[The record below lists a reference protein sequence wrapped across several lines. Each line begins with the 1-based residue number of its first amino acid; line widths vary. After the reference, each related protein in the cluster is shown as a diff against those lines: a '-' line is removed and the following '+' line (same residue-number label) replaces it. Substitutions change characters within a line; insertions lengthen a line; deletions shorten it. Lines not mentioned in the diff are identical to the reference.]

1 MFFLLW
7 YNEKSREVFMNF
19 EFLFHLSICFLLS
32 FLIGF
37 ERQYRK
43 RIIGLRTTILVS
55 LGAFLFVTFSFSVGS
70 TDISRIASQV
80 VTGIGFL
87 GAGVIL
93 KDGKKI
99 RGLTTAATLWCD
111 AAIGVLCA
119 GGAILEASF
128 GTFLILFANI
138 VLRYINK
145 LINNLSDSK
154 NSKINYQLK
163 IIGSSKVIQTIKKE
177 VDDFL
182 IRENV
187 EINHKTIE
195 NNIKETV
202 FLLNFLLT
210 KEDIEKLGKL
220 IDKIAIDY
228 NIRNI
233 DLKKLNEIK
242 PEDFDD
248 EL

>member
-1 MFFLLW
+1 
-7 YNEKSREVFMNF
+7 MNNYD
-19 EFLFHLSICFLLS
+19 FLFNLSICFLLS
-32 FLIGF
+32 FFIGM

-70 TDISRIASQV
+70 LDLSRIASQV

-111 AAIGVLCA
+111 AAIGILCA
-119 GGAILEASF
+119 GGAIFEAIL
-128 GTFLILFANI
+128 GTLIILFANI
-138 VLRYINK
+138 ILRHINK
-145 LINNLSDSK
+145 LINNLSDTK
-154 NSKINYQLK
+154 NSLIK
-163 IIGSSKVIQTIKKE
+163 SKLSLTGRKKEIVEIKKE
-177 VDDFL
+177 IQEFLSGQNQVDITNINLKRNQKLITLTIDFSIL
-182 IRENV
+182 
-187 EINHKTIE
+187 
-195 NNIKETV
+195 
-202 FLLNFLLT
+202 
-210 KEDIEKLGKL
+210 KEDLVKFEKL
-220 IDKIAIDY
+220 IDEITEKSKLEKIE
-228 NIRNI
+228 
-233 DLKKLNEIK
+233 LKKVNEIK

>member
-1 MFFLLW
+1 
-7 YNEKSREVFMNF
+7 MNNSN
-19 EFLFHLSICFLLS
+19 FLFNLSICFLLS
-32 FLIGF
+32 FFIGM

-70 TDISRIASQV
+70 LDLSRIASQV

-111 AAIGVLCA
+111 AAIGILCA
-119 GGAILEASF
+119 GGAIFEAIL
-128 GTFLILFANI
+128 GTLIILFANI
-138 VLRYINK
+138 ILRHINK
-145 LINNLSDSK
+145 LINNLSDTK
-154 NSKINYQLK
+154 NSLIK
-163 IIGSSKVIQTIKKE
+163 SKLSLTGREKEIVEIKKE
-177 VDDFL
+177 IQEFLSGQNQVDITNINLKRNQKLIILTIDFSIL
-182 IRENV
+182 
-187 EINHKTIE
+187 
-195 NNIKETV
+195 
-202 FLLNFLLT
+202 
-210 KEDIEKLGKL
+210 KEDLVKFEKL
-220 IDKIAIDY
+220 IDEITEKSKLEKIE
-228 NIRNI
+228 
-233 DLKKLNEIK
+233 LKKVNEIK

>member
-1 MFFLLW
+1 
-7 YNEKSREVFMNF
+7 MNNYD
-19 EFLFHLSICFLLS
+19 FLFNLSICFLLS
-32 FLIGF
+32 FFIGM

-70 TDISRIASQV
+70 LDLSRIASQV

-111 AAIGVLCA
+111 AAIGILCA
-119 GGAILEASF
+119 GGAIFEAIL
-128 GTFLILFANI
+128 GTLIILFANI
-138 VLRYINK
+138 ILRHINK
-145 LINNLSDSK
+145 LINNLSDTK
-154 NSKINYQLK
+154 NSLIK
-163 IIGSSKVIQTIKKE
+163 SKLSLTGREKEIVEIKKE
-177 VDDFL
+177 IQEFLSGQNQVDITNVNLKRNQKLITLTIDFSIL
-182 IRENV
+182 
-187 EINHKTIE
+187 
-195 NNIKETV
+195 
-202 FLLNFLLT
+202 
-210 KEDIEKLGKL
+210 KEDLVKFEKL
-220 IDKIAIDY
+220 IDEITEKSKLEKIE
-228 NIRNI
+228 
-233 DLKKLNEIK
+233 LKKVNEIK

>member
-1 MFFLLW
+1 
-7 YNEKSREVFMNF
+7 MNNYD
-19 EFLFHLSICFLLS
+19 FLFNLSICFLLS
-32 FLIGF
+32 FFIGM

-70 TDISRIASQV
+70 LDLSRIASQV

-111 AAIGVLCA
+111 AAIGILCA
-119 GGAILEASF
+119 GGAIFEAIL
-128 GTFLILFANI
+128 GTLIILFANI
-138 VLRYINK
+138 ILRHINK
-145 LINNLSDSK
+145 LINNLSDTK
-154 NSKINYQLK
+154 NSLIK
-163 IIGSSKVIQTIKKE
+163 SKLSLTGREKEIVEIKKE
-177 VDDFL
+177 IQEFLSGQNQVDITNINLKRNQKLITLTIDFSIL
-182 IRENV
+182 
-187 EINHKTIE
+187 
-195 NNIKETV
+195 
-202 FLLNFLLT
+202 
-210 KEDIEKLGKL
+210 KEDLVKFEKL
-220 IDKIAIDY
+220 IDEITEKSKLEKIE
-228 NIRNI
+228 
-233 DLKKLNEIK
+233 LKKVNEIK

>member
-1 MFFLLW
+1 
-7 YNEKSREVFMNF
+7 MNNSD
-19 EFLFHLSICFLLS
+19 FLFNLSICFLLS
-32 FLIGF
+32 FFIGM

-70 TDISRIASQV
+70 LDLSRIASQV

-111 AAIGVLCA
+111 AAIGILCA
-119 GGAILEASF
+119 GGAIFEAIL
-128 GTFLILFANI
+128 GTLIILFANI
-138 VLRYINK
+138 ILRHINK
-145 LINNLSDSK
+145 LINNLSDTK
-154 NSKINYQLK
+154 NSLIK
-163 IIGSSKVIQTIKKE
+163 SKLSLTGREKEIVEIKKE
-177 VDDFL
+177 IQEFLSGQNQVDITNINLKRNQKLITLTIDFSIL
-182 IRENV
+182 
-187 EINHKTIE
+187 
-195 NNIKETV
+195 
-202 FLLNFLLT
+202 
-210 KEDIEKLGKL
+210 KEDLVKFEKL
-220 IDKIAIDY
+220 IDEITEKSKLEKIE
-228 NIRNI
+228 
-233 DLKKLNEIK
+233 LKKVNEIK

>member
-1 MFFLLW
+1 
-7 YNEKSREVFMNF
+7 MNNYD
-19 EFLFHLSICFLLS
+19 FLFNLSICFLLS
-32 FLIGF
+32 FFIGM

-70 TDISRIASQV
+70 LDLSRIASQV

-111 AAIGVLCA
+111 AAIGILCA
-119 GGAILEASF
+119 GGAIFEAIL
-128 GTFLILFANI
+128 GTLIILFANI
-138 VLRYINK
+138 ILRHINK
-145 LINNLSDSK
+145 LINNLSDTK
-154 NSKINYQLK
+154 NSLIK
-163 IIGSSKVIQTIKKE
+163 SKLSLTGRKKEIVEIKKE
-177 VDDFL
+177 IQEFLSGQNQVDITNINLKRNQKLITLTIDFSIL
-182 IRENV
+182 
-187 EINHKTIE
+187 
-195 NNIKETV
+195 
-202 FLLNFLLT
+202 
-210 KEDIEKLGKL
+210 KEDLVKFEKL
-220 IDKIAIDY
+220 IDEITEKSKLEKIE
-228 NIRNI
+228 
-233 DLKKLNEIK
+233 LKKANEIK

>member
-1 MFFLLW
+1 
-7 YNEKSREVFMNF
+7 MNI
-19 EFLFHLSICFLLS
+19 EFLFYLSICFLLS

-55 LGAFLFVTFSFSVGS
+55 LGAFLFVTFSFTVGS
-70 TDISRIASQV
+70 SDISRIASQV

-119 GGAILEASF
+119 GGAIFEAIL
-128 GTFLILFANI
+128 GTIVILFSNI

-145 LINNLSDSK
+145 LINNLSDTKHSKIDYHLTVVSSK
-154 NSKINYQLK
+154 NE
-163 IIGSSKVIQTIKKE
+163 IQSIKKE
-177 VDDFL
+177 VNDFM
-182 IRENV
+182 IKEDV
-187 EINHKTIE
+187 EITHKM
-195 NNIKETV
+195 IKNYDKDST
-202 FLLNFLLT
+202 LSIKFLLT
-210 KEDIEKLGKL
+210 KEDMIAFDLLLDKLSNTY
-220 IDKIAIDY
+220 KIK
-228 NIRNI
+228 NI
-233 DLKKLNEIK
+233 DLKKLSEIK

>member
-1 MFFLLW
+1 
-7 YNEKSREVFMNF
+7 MNNSD
-19 EFLFHLSICFLLS
+19 FLFNLSICFLLS
-32 FLIGF
+32 FFIGM

-70 TDISRIASQV
+70 LDLSRIASQV

-111 AAIGVLCA
+111 AAIGILCA
-119 GGAILEASF
+119 GGAIFEAIL
-128 GTFLILFANI
+128 GTLIILFANI
-138 VLRYINK
+138 ILRHINK
-145 LINNLSDSK
+145 LINNLSDTK
-154 NSKINYQLK
+154 NSLIK
-163 IIGSSKVIQTIKKE
+163 SKLSLTGREKEIVEIKKE
-177 VDDFL
+177 IQEFLSGQNQVDITNINLKRNKKLITLTIDFSIL
-182 IRENV
+182 
-187 EINHKTIE
+187 
-195 NNIKETV
+195 
-202 FLLNFLLT
+202 
-210 KEDIEKLGKL
+210 KEDLVKFEKL
-220 IDKIAIDY
+220 IDEITEKSKLEKIE
-228 NIRNI
+228 
-233 DLKKLNEIK
+233 LKKVNEIK

>member
-1 MFFLLW
+1 M
-7 YNEKSREVFMNF
+7 
-19 EFLFHLSICFLLS
+19 
-32 FLIGF
+32 

-70 TDISRIASQV
+70 LDLSRIASQV

-111 AAIGVLCA
+111 AAIGILCA
-119 GGAILEASF
+119 GGAIFEAIL
-128 GTFLILFANI
+128 GTLIILFANI
-138 VLRYINK
+138 ILRHINK
-145 LINNLSDSK
+145 LINNLSDTK
-154 NSKINYQLK
+154 NSLIK
-163 IIGSSKVIQTIKKE
+163 SKLSLTGREKEIVEIKKE
-177 VDDFL
+177 IQEFLSGQNQVDITNINLKRNQKLITLTIDFSIL
-182 IRENV
+182 
-187 EINHKTIE
+187 
-195 NNIKETV
+195 
-202 FLLNFLLT
+202 
-210 KEDIEKLGKL
+210 KEDLVKFEKL
-220 IDKIAIDY
+220 IDEITEKSKLEKIE
-228 NIRNI
+228 
-233 DLKKLNEIK
+233 LKKVNEIK

>member
-1 MFFLLW
+1 
-7 YNEKSREVFMNF
+7 MNNYD
-19 EFLFHLSICFLLS
+19 FLFNLSICFLLS
-32 FLIGF
+32 FFIGM

-70 TDISRIASQV
+70 LDLSRIASQV

-111 AAIGVLCA
+111 AAIGILCA
-119 GGAILEASF
+119 GGAIFEAIL
-128 GTFLILFANI
+128 GTLIILFANI
-138 VLRYINK
+138 ILRHINK
-145 LINNLSDSK
+145 LINNLSDTK
-154 NSKINYQLK
+154 NSLIK
-163 IIGSSKVIQTIKKE
+163 SKLSLTGREKEIVEIKKE
-177 VDDFL
+177 ILEFLSGQNQVDITNINLKRNQKLITLTIDFSIL
-182 IRENV
+182 
-187 EINHKTIE
+187 
-195 NNIKETV
+195 
-202 FLLNFLLT
+202 
-210 KEDIEKLGKL
+210 KEDLVKFEKL
-220 IDKIAIDY
+220 IDEITEKSKLEKIE
-228 NIRNI
+228 
-233 DLKKLNEIK
+233 LKKVNEIK

>member
-1 MFFLLW
+1 MNNSDF
-7 YNEKSREVFMNF
+7 VFN
-19 EFLFHLSICFLLS
+19 LSICFLLS
-32 FLIGF
+32 FFIGM

-70 TDISRIASQV
+70 LDLSRIASQV

-111 AAIGVLCA
+111 AAIGILCA
-119 GGAILEASF
+119 GGAIFEAIL
-128 GTFLILFANI
+128 GTLIILFANI
-138 VLRYINK
+138 ILRHINK
-145 LINNLSDSK
+145 LINNLSDTK
-154 NSKINYQLK
+154 NSLIK
-163 IIGSSKVIQTIKKE
+163 SKLSLTGREKEIVEIKKE
-177 VDDFL
+177 IQEFLSGQNQVDITNINLKRNQKLITLTIDFSIL
-182 IRENV
+182 
-187 EINHKTIE
+187 
-195 NNIKETV
+195 
-202 FLLNFLLT
+202 
-210 KEDIEKLGKL
+210 KEDLVKFEKL
-220 IDKIAIDY
+220 IDEITEKSKLEKIE
-228 NIRNI
+228 
-233 DLKKLNEIK
+233 LKKVNEIK

>member
-1 MFFLLW
+1 
-7 YNEKSREVFMNF
+7 MNNSD
-19 EFLFHLSICFLLS
+19 FLFNLSICFLLS
-32 FLIGF
+32 FFIGM

-70 TDISRIASQV
+70 LDLSRIASQV

-111 AAIGVLCA
+111 AAIGILCA
-119 GGAILEASF
+119 GGAIFEAIL
-128 GTFLILFANI
+128 GTLIILFANI
-138 VLRYINK
+138 ILRHINK
-145 LINNLSDSK
+145 LINNLSDTK
-154 NSKINYQLK
+154 NSLIK
-163 IIGSSKVIQTIKKE
+163 SKLSLTGRKKEIVEIKKE
-177 VDDFL
+177 IQEFLSGQNQVDITNINLKRNQKLITLTIDFSIL
-182 IRENV
+182 
-187 EINHKTIE
+187 
-195 NNIKETV
+195 
-202 FLLNFLLT
+202 
-210 KEDIEKLGKL
+210 KEDLVKFEKL
-220 IDKIAIDY
+220 IDEITEKSKLEKIE
-228 NIRNI
+228 
-233 DLKKLNEIK
+233 LKKVNEIK

>member
-1 MFFLLW
+1 
-7 YNEKSREVFMNF
+7 MNNYD
-19 EFLFHLSICFLLS
+19 FLFNLSICFLLS
-32 FLIGF
+32 FFIGM

-70 TDISRIASQV
+70 LDLSRIASQV

-111 AAIGVLCA
+111 AAIGILCA
-119 GGAILEASF
+119 GGAIFEAIL
-128 GTFLILFANI
+128 GTLIILFANI
-138 VLRYINK
+138 ILRHINK
-145 LINNLSDSK
+145 LINNLSDTK
-154 NSKINYQLK
+154 NSLIK
-163 IIGSSKVIQTIKKE
+163 SKLSLTGREKEIVEIKKE
-177 VDDFL
+177 IQEFLSGQNQVDIININLKRNQKLITLTIDFSIL
-182 IRENV
+182 
-187 EINHKTIE
+187 
-195 NNIKETV
+195 
-202 FLLNFLLT
+202 
-210 KEDIEKLGKL
+210 KEDLVKFEKL
-220 IDKIAIDY
+220 IDEITEKSKFEKIE
-228 NIRNI
+228 
-233 DLKKLNEIK
+233 LKKVNEIK